1 MSIEELKIRLFQ
13 EEIPHYYY
21 SIGCEENQRV
31 CLVQSGS
38 GWLVYYSED
47 GERLDLTEHGSEQ
60 AACEDLY
67 GRVAQ

>member
-21 SIGCEENQRV
+21 SIGSEENQRV
-31 CLVQSGS
+31 CLIASGS
-38 GWLVYYSED
+38 GWIVYYSED
-47 GERLDLTEHGSEQ
+47 GERLDLAEHASEQ